1 MNISKFR
8 NRVKEIRT
16 KKGQT
21 LREFA
26 EILGF
31 SASYISKIEN
41 GKVNPSITSIEKI
54 ARKLNISMSHFF

>member
-26 EILGF
+26 ESLGF

-54 ARKLNISMSHFF
+54 ARKLNIPMSHFF

>member
-8 NRVKEIRT
+8 NRVKEIRM

-54 ARKLNISMSHFF
+54 ARKLNIPMSHFF